1 MEIVTI
7 EKKTFEA
14 MMEQFK
20 RLTRTVD
27 ALCHESNERRMAKWL
42 DNQDVCVILGISL
55 RTLQTY
61 RDNGTLPYSQ
71 IGRKMFYKP
80 DNVEQIIQ
88 RQLSP

>member
-80 DNVEQIIQ
+80 DDVEQIIQ